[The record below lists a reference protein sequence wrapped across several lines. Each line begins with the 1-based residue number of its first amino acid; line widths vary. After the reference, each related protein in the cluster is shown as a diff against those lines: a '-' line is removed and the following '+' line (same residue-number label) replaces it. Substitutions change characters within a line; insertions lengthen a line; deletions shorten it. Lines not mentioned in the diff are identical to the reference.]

1 MDSMKIAMSGL
12 NAFRT
17 AMGTASHNIANSQ
30 TEGYSRQRVEIQ
42 SNVPQGSDGIFTG
55 NGAHINSIRR
65 INDSFNSEQIR
76 TLSSEEQ
83 RLDAFHKMASRIDTM
98 LAEDSTSLTPAM
110 QAFFNAIEQ
119 LNTDPASPTT
129 RQLVLTQG
137 ENLVSR
143 FHTQYKQV
151 ASLYDEVNGKI
162 GQEVD
167 EINALA
173 ENLAELNV
181 AILNS
186 GAQGSMETPNDLLDQ
201 QDRLLEELAG
211 HIGISVSKESN
222 GMVSVFAGN
231 GLSLVNSDRANPLAV
246 GRDPADPT
254 KAVVTQNGIHI
265 NDSLSGGSLGG
276 VLDFRREMLDQ
287 TMNQLG
293 RQATVLATTFNEQHG
308 KGINLYEQW
317 GGDFFT
323 VDEPLVIPDHQNSG
337 GATVSATITDATQL
351 TTSDYRI
358 HYDGSNYTITRLS
371 DEQQQVTATLPA
383 NIDGLTFELASGTPA
398 AGDSFLIRPT
408 INGAK
413 NIGLAINNGSQIA
426 AAAPMRA
433 TARIGNL
440 GDASITTPR
449 VTDNNDPNLNRK
461 VTIQFTSDTAYTID
475 YSDGSGNIATG
486 SYTSNGEIGFN
497 GLSVRITGSPKAG
510 DEFTVEPNTSGSSDN
525 SNSRLLSALQ
535 MEKVI
540 EGNATL
546 QEGYGNVVNNVG
558 GLTRQT
564 AVYREAQ
571 ETLLSNAKAVRDSI
585 SGVDLDEEAANL
597 ARYQQAY
604 EAAAQVIAI
613 SKQMFDAVLD
623 ATRR

>member
-42 SNVPQGSDGIFTG
+42 SNVPQGKDGIFTG
-55 NGAHINSIRR
+55 NGAHVNSIRR

-76 TLSSEEQ
+76 SLSSEQQ

-110 QAFFNAIEQ
+110 QEFFNAIEQ

-137 ENLVSR
+137 QNLVSR

-151 ASLYDEVNGKI
+151 ATLYDEVNGKI

-167 EINALA
+167 EINSLA
-173 ENLAELNV
+173 ENLAQLNV

-201 QDRLLEELAG
+201 QDRLLEQLAG
-211 HIGISVSKESN
+211 HIGISVTKESN

-231 GLSLVNSDRANPLAV
+231 GLSLVNSDRANLLAV

-254 KAVVTQNGIHI
+254 KSVVTQNGINI

-293 RQATVLATTFNEQHG
+293 RQATVLGMTFNEQHD
-308 KGINLYEQW
+308 KGIHLYEEW
-317 GGDFFT
+317 GGDFFK
-323 VDEPLVIPDHQNSG
+323 VDQPVVMPGHENSG
-337 GATVSATITDATQL
+337 GAAISAIVIDATKL
-351 TTSDYRI
+351 TTSDYRVS
-358 HYDGSNYTITRLS
+358 YDGSNYTITRLS
-371 DEQQQVTATLPA
+371 DEQQQTVAGLPA
-383 NIDGLTFELASGTPA
+383 DIDGLRIELDSGAPA

-413 NIGLAINNGSQIA
+413 NIGLAISNGSQIA

-433 TARIGNL
+433 TANIANIGDGTISTPLVIDKNAVEP
-440 GDASITTPR
+440 DKSIT
-449 VTDNNDPNLNRK
+449 
-461 VTIQFTSDTAYTID
+461 IEFTSDSDFRIL
-475 YSDGSGNIATG
+475 YSDGSSDTG
-486 SYTSNGEIGFN
+486 SYTSNGEIAFN
-497 GLSVRITGSPKAG
+497 GLSVRIVGSPKAG
-510 DEFTVEPNTSGSSDN
+510 DRFLIEPNKAGSSDN
-525 SNSRLLSALQ
+525 SNSRLLSDIQ
-535 MEKVI
+535 MKKVI
-540 EGNATL
+540 EGSATL

-564 AVYREAQ
+564 AVYRDAQ
-571 ETLLSNAKAVRDSI
+571 ETLLTNAKAVRDSI

-613 SKQMFDAVLD
+613 SKLMFDAVLD